1 VCVRSAEGPG
11 WVRPRAEELRGAHV
25 AAAAPRWEWMG
36 SAELCSVW
44 QRQSPR
50 EGMGL
55 CQGRGRWGSG
65 RDSAPQEGGHG
76 TAPWQ
81 WA

>member
-1 VCVRSAEGPG
+1 MVEFPCV
-11 WVRPRAEELRGAHV
+11 VRPKAEELRGALT
-25 AAAAPRWEWMG
+25 AAAAHREWMG

-81 WA
+81 